1 MSQPISLPLTRG
13 ALSAAMLALFA
24 APALARGPGVG
35 CDGPDAPVKA
45 VVDSA
50 RHAVVIT
57 LGPCRVPALGA
68 LDMPGMSMA
77 GMNMPGMNMPD
88 MDTPGAPAMHQMDMG
103 MEHGPGHEDVRVHF
117 RWPAD
122 VWMRGF
128 DLRLYD
134 ANHHRLDQPTTM
146 HHFELLDFDRRQL
159 VYPLVERVFGMGEET
174 SSALVPKTVGLPLD
188 RGMDMA
194 LYVMWNNHTDQPLD
208 GVTFELTIRY
218 SPRNLSPRPTIVL
231 PFKADVNI
239 HPGFGDAF
247 DLPPGGGSRAALFTV
262 GTSGRLLAVGGHLH
276 DYGKELRLED
286 AATGHVLARVEAE
299 RRPDGTVTGVTHGLY
314 GVLGRGPHLIAGHQY
329 RLVAVYEGSPADSI
343 KGAMGVMGG
352 IFAPDHYRRW
362 PAIDRH
368 NPDYLIDLNPPGPR
382 AISQAGP
389 Q

>member
-1 MSQPISLPLTRG
+1 LSQRTPLPLTG
-13 ALSAAMLALFA
+13 A
-24 APALARGPGVG
+24 ALAAALLAFAPPATATSATLAPGLG
-35 CDGPDAPVKA
+35 CAGPDAPVKA

-68 LDMPGMSMA
+68 MDMPGMSMA
-77 GMNMPGMNMPD
+77 PMHD
-88 MDTPGAPAMHQMDMG
+88 MDMSMG
-103 MEHGPGHEDVRVHF
+103 HGPGHEDVRVHF

-174 SSALVPKTVGLPLD
+174 GSALVPKTVGLPLD

-194 LYVMWNNHTDQPLD
+194 LYVMWNNHTDHPLD
-208 GVTFELTIRY
+208 GVTFQLTIKY
-218 SPRNLSPRPTIVL
+218 APRNLSPRPTIVL

-239 HPGFGDAF
+239 HPGYGDAF
-247 DLPPGGGSRAALFTV
+247 DLPPGGGSHSALFTV

-276 DYGKELRLED
+276 DYGKEIRLED
-286 AATGHVLARVEAE
+286 PATGHVLARVRAE
-299 RRPDGTVTGVTHGLY
+299 RRPDGTVLGVNHGLY
-314 GVLGRGPHLIAGHQY
+314 GVLGRGPHLVAGHQY
-329 RLVAVYEGSPADSI
+329 RLVAVYQGSPADSI
-343 KGAMGVMGG
+343 RGAMGVMGG

-362 PAIDRH
+362 PALDRRD
-368 NPDYLIDLNPPGPR
+368 PAYLIDLNPPALP
-382 AISQAGP
+382 AISQAAMNRVP
-389 Q
+389 TP